1 MINEIIW
8 NLAFFLTGA
17 ALSAYLMHWS
27 AEEKYIE
34 GLMDGADRSWEIYIE
49 QLAKRCEKE
58 RDE

>member
-1 MINEIIW
+1 MEPSVLSW
-8 NLAFFLTGA
+8 TGA

-34 GLMDGADRSWEIYIE
+34 GLMDGADRGWEIYIE